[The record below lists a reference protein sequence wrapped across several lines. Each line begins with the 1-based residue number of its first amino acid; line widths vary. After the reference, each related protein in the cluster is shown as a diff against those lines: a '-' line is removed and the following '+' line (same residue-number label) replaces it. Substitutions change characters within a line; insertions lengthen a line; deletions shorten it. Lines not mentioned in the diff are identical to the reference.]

1 MQVNEIL
8 SEIDSE
14 IARLQQARN
23 LLAGTTGTRGG
34 TRGRPRGTSVASKPA
49 KKRGGKRKLSA
60 EGRKRISDAL
70 KARWAERKKRATV
83 KTSK

>member
-1 MQVNEIL
+1 MQVNQIL

-23 LLAGTTGTRGG
+23 ILAGSSGG
-34 TRGRPRGTSVASKPA
+34 RGRPRGTSATSKPA
-49 KKRGGKRKLSA
+49 KKRGGKRKLSP

-70 KARWAERKKRATV
+70 KARWAERKKRAAG